1 MQDLLGSD
9 LPVEGGTGGE
19 FAWCDGIFLQA
30 LKNGDWVLL
39 DELNLASQSVLEGL
53 NSVLDHRATVY
64 IPELQRS
71 FDCPSSFR
79 IFACQNPV
87 AQGGGRKGL
96 PKSFLNRF
104 TQVYVDE
111 LTGDDLLFITKS
123 MFPRIP
129 ESVLEK
135 MIAFNDRLFHDT
147 MVLGHY
153 GKKGSPWEFN
163 LRDISRWCSLMI
175 DHQSDA
181 TWDPSQFVDLIYIQR
196 MRTHTDREQV
206 ARLYNRVFKPS
217 SPFRPQLHPYFHVT
231 PAHVQI
237 GDAWLPRNRSTT
249 TGDDGVVL
257 ESPHILQG
265 ALNALENVM
274 KCVDKGW
281 MAILSGPAASGK
293 TSLVRLL
300 ANLTGNRLREFSMN
314 SSIDTTEL
322 LGGFEQ
328 IDLQRHKRG
337 ILTNVRSQPPQV
349 KRSPLNLIFVLRSL
363 FFVL

>member
-1 MQDLLGSD
+1 
-9 LPVEGGTGGE
+9 
-19 FAWCDGIFLQA
+19 
-30 LKNGDWVLL
+30 
-39 DELNLASQSVLEGL
+39 VLEGL

-163 LRDISRWCSLMI
+163 LRD
-175 DHQSDA
+175 
-181 TWDPSQFVDLIYIQR
+181 
-196 MRTHTDREQV
+196 
-206 ARLYNRVFKPS
+206 
-217 SPFRPQLHPYFHVT
+217 
-231 PAHVQI
+231 
-237 GDAWLPRNRSTT
+237 
-249 TGDDGVVL
+249 
-257 ESPHILQG
+257 
-265 ALNALENVM
+265 
-274 KCVDKGW
+274 
-281 MAILSGPAASGK
+281 
-293 TSLVRLL
+293 
-300 ANLTGNRLREFSMN
+300 
-314 SSIDTTEL
+314 
-322 LGGFEQ
+322 
-328 IDLQRHKRG
+328 
-337 ILTNVRSQPPQV
+337 
-349 KRSPLNLIFVLRSL
+349 
-363 FFVL
+363 